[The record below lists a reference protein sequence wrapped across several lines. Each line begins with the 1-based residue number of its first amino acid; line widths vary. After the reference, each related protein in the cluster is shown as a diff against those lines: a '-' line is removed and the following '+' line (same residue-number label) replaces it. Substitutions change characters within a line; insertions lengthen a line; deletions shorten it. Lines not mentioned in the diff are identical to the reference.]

1 MSPSANVWLFTFA
14 TSLVASELV
23 VGSPTSWLRSSL
35 IKFESSEH
43 SEIRV
48 SVDSLSSRG
57 EVGVGGFMASTG
69 VVASSP
75 NSVFDC
81 SSPEWIFETGID
93 WFGSPDLSVDAALTL
108 LSFLFIF
115 AGTIADSHPIYK

>member
-1 MSPSANVWLFTFA
+1 M
-14 TSLVASELV
+14 ASELV
-23 VGSPTSWLRSSL
+23 AGSPTSWLRSSL

-57 EVGVGGFMASTG
+57 EVGVGGFMTSTG
-69 VVASSP
+69 VVASSV

-93 WFGSPDLSVDAALTL
+93 WFGSPDLSVDDSLTL